1 MSAGDRVAF
10 GEYVRSRS
18 QALLRAAQAMTGNRA
33 DAEDLLQATLVKAY
47 QSWDRIDDPAALD
60 TYVRRVMVN
69 THISGWRK
77 RRVDEYPTDE
87 LPDSP
92 SGEDATRDSDLHDVV
107 QRAIDRLPRQMRAAV
122 MLRFY
127 DDMTEPEVAAALGV
141 SVGTVKSTVA
151 RAVAKLR
158 KDAELGADSL
168 PSPRDVSL
176 ALSRPGGV
184 MRGSYVATSPEK
196 EILAIRGSWPG
207 NSTRRRGLAYG
218 QHDDGLPANDHHGHA
233 LRHDAVR

>member
-1 MSAGDRVAF
+1 MSVGERVAF
-10 GEYVRSRS
+10 GEYVRARS
-18 QALLRAAQAMTGNRA
+18 GALLRAAQALTANRA

-47 QSWDRIDDPAALD
+47 QSWDKISDPAALD

-69 THISGWRK
+69 THISGWRR

-92 SGEDATRDSDLHDVV
+92 SGEDATGDSDLHDVV
-107 QRAIDRLPRQMRAAV
+107 QRAIDRLPRQVRAAV

-158 KDAELGADSL
+158 TDAELGAGSQ
-168 PSPRDVSL
+168 PSQQD
-176 ALSRPGGV
+176 
-184 MRGSYVATSPEK
+184 
-196 EILAIRGSWPG
+196 IR
-207 NSTRRRGLAYG
+207 
-218 QHDDGLPANDHHGHA
+218 
-233 LRHDAVR
+233 

>member
-18 QALLRAAQAMTGNRA
+18 QALLRAAQAMTGNRT

-47 QSWDRIDDPAALD
+47 QSWDRIDDQAALD

-69 THISGWRK
+69 THISGWRR
-77 RRVDEYPTDE
+77 RRVDEYPTDD

-92 SGEDATRDSDLHDVV
+92 SAEDATRDSDLHDVV

-158 KDAELGADSL
+158 KDAELGADSV
-168 PSPRDVSL
+168 PSPRDPSL
-176 ALSRPGGV
+176 DTPRHGG
-184 MRGSYVATSPEK
+184 MP
-196 EILAIRGSWPG
+196 
-207 NSTRRRGLAYG
+207 
-218 QHDDGLPANDHHGHA
+218 PAWG
-233 LRHDAVR
+233 V

>member
-1 MSAGDRVAF
+1 MSRGDRVTF
-10 GEYVRSRS
+10 GEYVRARGHV
-18 QALLRAAQAMTGNRA
+18 LLRAAQAMTGNRA

-47 QSWDRIDDPAALD
+47 QSWDRIDDQAALD

-69 THISGWRK
+69 THISGWR
-77 RRVDEYPTDE
+77 RRRGDEYPTHE
-87 LPDSP
+87 LPHSP
-92 SGEDATRDSDLHDVV
+92 SGEDATGDSALHDVV

-141 SVGTVKSTVA
+141 SVGTVKFTVS

-168 PSPRDVSL
+168 PTPREPSL
-176 ALSRPGGV
+176 DPPG
-184 MRGSYVATSPEK
+184 RGCNA
-196 EILAIRGSWPG
+196 AHARGTITFKG
-207 NSTRRRGLAYG
+207 DRR
-218 QHDDGLPANDHHGHA
+218 QP
-233 LRHDAVR
+233 V

>member
-47 QSWDRIDDPAALD
+47 QSWDRIDDPGALD

-69 THISGWRK
+69 THISGWRR

-92 SGEDATRDSDLHDVV
+92 SGEDATGDTDLRDVV
-107 QRAIDRLPRQMRAAV
+107 QRALDRLPRQMRAAV

-158 KDAELGADSL
+158 KDTELGADSV
-168 PSPRDVSL
+168 PNQRDPTLDAL
-176 ALSRPGGV
+176 AGGV
-184 MRGSYVATSPEK
+184 MRRSSVALSPSE
-196 EILAIRGSWPG
+196 ED
-207 NSTRRRGLAYG
+207 RRRSGDSARGAQRGGAGPHG
-218 QHDDGLPANDHHGHA
+218 QHDDGLPADDQYGHA
-233 LRHDAVR
+233 LRHHGVR

>member
-18 QALLRAAQAMTGNRA
+18 QALLRAAQALTGNRA

-92 SGEDATRDSDLHDVV
+92 SAEDATRDSDLRDVV

-158 KDAELGADSL
+158 KDAELGRRFHAQPAGSVVRSV
-168 PSPRDVSL
+168 P
-176 ALSRPGGV
+176 AGGV
-184 MRGSYVATSPEK
+184 MRRSYVATSPEK
-196 EILAIRGSWPG
+196 EILAIRGSGPG
-207 NSTRRRGLAYG
+207 NSTRRRG
-218 QHDDGLPANDHHGHA
+218 PAWTA
-233 LRHDAVR
+233 R

>member
-1 MSAGDRVAF
+1 MSVGNQVAF

-18 QALLRAAQAMTGNRA
+18 QALLRAAQAITGNRA

-60 TYVRRVMVN
+60 AYMRRVMVN
-69 THISGWRK
+69 THISGWRR

-92 SGEDATRDSDLHDVV
+92 TGEDATGDSDLHDVV

-122 MLRFY
+122 MLRYY
-127 DDMTEPEVAAALGV
+127 DDMTEPEVAAALGI

-158 KDAELGADSL
+158 KDAELGADAQPGPEVRPL
-168 PSPRDVSL
+168 HPSWQ
-176 ALSRPGGV
+176 GV
-184 MRGSYVATSPEK
+184 
-196 EILAIRGSWPG
+196 
-207 NSTRRRGLAYG
+207 
-218 QHDDGLPANDHHGHA
+218 
-233 LRHDAVR
+233 

>member
-1 MSAGDRVAF
+1 MGDGVTTSEHASADSRLAF
-10 GEYVRSRS
+10 GDYVRRRGGILFRT
-18 QALLRAAQAMTGNRA
+18 ALSLTGNNRA
-33 DAEDLLQATLVKAY
+33 DAEDLVQSTLVKTY
-47 QSWDRIDDPAALD
+47 LSWDRIADTAALD

-92 SGEDATRDSDLHDVV
+92 SAGDATRDSDLHDVV

-158 KDAELGADSL
+158 KDAELGADSP
-168 PSPRDVSL
+168 PSPPDHPSL
-176 ALSRPGGV
+176 VLFPQGV
-184 MRGSYVATSPEK
+184 
-196 EILAIRGSWPG
+196 
-207 NSTRRRGLAYG
+207 
-218 QHDDGLPANDHHGHA
+218 
-233 LRHDAVR
+233 

>member
-1 MSAGDRVAF
+1 MSAGDHVAF

-18 QALLRAAQAMTGNRA
+18 HTLLRAAQAMTGNRA

-60 TYVRRVMVN
+60 NYVRRVMVN
-69 THISGWRK
+69 THISGWRR

-87 LPDSP
+87 IPDSVA
-92 SGEDATRDSDLHDVV
+92 EDSTGDTDLRDVM

-122 MLRFY
+122 VLRFY
-127 DDMTEPEVAAALGV
+127 DDMTEPEVAEALGV

-158 KDAELGADSL
+158 NDAELGADSL
-168 PSPRDVSL
+168 PRQRDPSP
-176 ALSRPGGV
+176 PGV
-184 MRGSYVATSPEK
+184 
-196 EILAIRGSWPG
+196 
-207 NSTRRRGLAYG
+207 
-218 QHDDGLPANDHHGHA
+218 
-233 LRHDAVR
+233 

>member
-1 MSAGDRVAF
+1 MGIGDRVAF
-10 GEYVRSRS
+10 GDYVRTRGG
-18 QALLRAAQAMTGNRA
+18 ALLRAAQAMTGHRA
-33 DAEDLLQATLVKAY
+33 DAEDLVQATLIKAY
-47 QSWDRIDDPAALD
+47 QSWDKISDPAAAD

-92 SGEDATRDSDLHDVV
+92 SADTTADSDLRDVV
-107 QRAIDRLPRQMRAAV
+107 QRALDRLPRQMRAAV

-158 KDAELGADSL
+158 QDAELSANIEADRAAHRES
-168 PSPRDVSL
+168 
-176 ALSRPGGV
+176 
-184 MRGSYVATSPEK
+184 
-196 EILAIRGSWPG
+196 
-207 NSTRRRGLAYG
+207 
-218 QHDDGLPANDHHGHA
+218 
-233 LRHDAVR
+233 

>member
-1 MSAGDRVAF
+1 MSVGDRVAF

-18 QALLRAAQAMTGNRA
+18 QSLLRAAQAITGNRA

-47 QSWDRIDDPAALD
+47 QSWDRVDDPAALD
-60 TYVRRVMVN
+60 AYVRRVMMN
-69 THISGWRK
+69 THISGWRR

-92 SGEDATRDSDLHDVV
+92 TGEDATRESDLHDVV

-122 MLRFY
+122 MLRY
-127 DDMTEPEVAAALGV
+127 YHDMTEPEVAAALGI

-158 KDAELGADSL
+158 NDAELGAGAQ
-168 PSPRDVSL
+168 PGPQQ
-176 ALSRPGGV
+176 RPLQRSCQRV
-184 MRGSYVATSPEK
+184 
-196 EILAIRGSWPG
+196 
-207 NSTRRRGLAYG
+207 
-218 QHDDGLPANDHHGHA
+218 
-233 LRHDAVR
+233 

>member
-1 MSAGDRVAF
+1 MTSGDRVAF

-18 QALLRAAQAMTGNRA
+18 HALLRSAQALTGNRA
-33 DAEDLLQATLVKAY
+33 DAEDLVQATLVKAY
-47 QSWDRIDDPAALD
+47 QSWDRIDDAAALD

-69 THISGWRK
+69 THISGWRR

-87 LPDSP
+87 IPDAP
-92 SGEDATRDSDLHDVV
+92 SAGDATRDSDLRDVV
-107 QRAIDRLPRQMRAAV
+107 QRALDRLPRQMRAAV

-158 KDAELGADSL
+158 NDSELGSGDQPGLQDPSL
-168 PSPRDVSL
+168 DPYP
-176 ALSRPGGV
+176 AGGV
-184 MRGSYVATSPEK
+184 MRHWSMAISPVIRHLAQQGS
-196 EILAIRGSWPG
+196 G
-207 NSTRRRGLAYG
+207 
-218 QHDDGLPANDHHGHA
+218 
-233 LRHDAVR
+233 

>member
-1 MSAGDRVAF
+1 MSAGDRLAF

-18 QALLRAAQAMTGNRA
+18 QALLRAAQAITGNRT

-69 THISGWRK
+69 THISGWRR

-92 SGEDATRDSDLHDVV
+92 SAEDATGDSDLHDVV

-168 PSPRDVSL
+168 PGPRHPSL
-176 ALSRPGGV
+176 DPPWRGV
-184 MRGSYVATSPEK
+184 
-196 EILAIRGSWPG
+196 
-207 NSTRRRGLAYG
+207 
-218 QHDDGLPANDHHGHA
+218 
-233 LRHDAVR
+233 